1 MPPFGNFLSLRCL
14 SCDTISPSKALQ
26 KQNFLLLLLLLLLL
40 LSLPLLLLKR
50 SRKRRRSKFSW
61 IIQCPFIFTRSLF
74 VCVFLSVFA
83 KQSLSLSPLSPSNLK
98 TKTNKWRKN
107 GKSWRHLYCYCNI
120 CILSLSLSFFQRF
133 LFAMLLHLRVSKF
146 ALVRCCCHFHWQKQM
161 REKWRERERKTEKA
175 VDSFPSCP
183 SCAPLD
189 GWMACRGLTR
199 QGKSWTFWTATFF
212 CSVSLYSIFCSLK
225 WTAFYS

>member
-1 MPPFGNFLSLRCL
+1 MASEGTQFQFWSDSCSLLRQTWEVSIWNLIETLCLPLATSFSLRCL

-40 LSLPLLLLKR
+40 SLPLLLLKR
-50 SRKRRRSKFSW
+50 SRRRRRSKFSW

-83 KQSLSLSPLSPSNLK
+83 KQSLSLSPLSPANLK

-107 GKSWRHLYCYCNI
+107 GESWRKTYFYCYCNI
-120 CILSLSLSFFQRF
+120 CILSLSLSFLQCF

-146 ALVRCCCHFHWQKQM
+146 ALVRCCCHLHWQKQM
-161 REKWRERERKTEKA
+161 REKWREREGKKSSGQFSKLSKLR
-175 VDSFPSCP
+175 SIR
-183 SCAPLD
+183 
-189 GWMACRGLTR
+189 WMACRVL
-199 QGKSWTFWTATFF
+199 
-212 CSVSLYSIFCSLK
+212 
-225 WTAFYS
+225 